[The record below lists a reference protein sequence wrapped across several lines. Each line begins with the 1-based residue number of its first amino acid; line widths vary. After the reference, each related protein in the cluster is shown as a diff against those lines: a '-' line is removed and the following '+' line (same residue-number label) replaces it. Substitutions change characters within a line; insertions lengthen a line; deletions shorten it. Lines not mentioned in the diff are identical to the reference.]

1 MWQSPKEIPVAPGGV
16 EVLDIEGSSC
26 VETEL
31 EIKLAGLANGKD
43 AGLRKRDKAK
53 IILQFYSWGSWWM
66 LVPFIETGKTG
77 KEPEF
82 RSG

>member
-1 MWQSPKEIPVAPGGV
+1 VAPGRV

-43 AGLRKRDKAK
+43 AGLRKREKAK
-53 IILQFYSWGSWWM
+53 IILQFYS
-66 LVPFIETGKTG
+66 
-77 KEPEF
+77 
-82 RSG
+82 

>member
-1 MWQSPKEIPVAPGGV
+1 MAPGRV

-43 AGLRKRDKAK
+43 AGLRKRESQDHTSV
-53 IILQFYSWGSWWM
+53 LQLRF
-66 LVPFIETGKTG
+66 LVDI
-77 KEPEF
+77 
-82 RSG
+82 SAIY